1 MSNAKI
7 YNGLEV
13 RAQKVLDARTIVTHK
28 EQLYTLETW
37 PHDIDANGN
46 PIIYMKEGMVVTVT
60 GTKEIPVFD
69 LYILTDLSKILNKDY
84 SGWKLVS
91 GGSTSVF
98 GAQVDG
104 GHADEVYAPSQILD
118 FGSQNGASVR
128 GETID

>member
-13 RAQKVLDARTIVTHK
+13 RAQKVLDARTVVTHK
-28 EQLYTLETW
+28 EQLYKLDTW
-37 PHDIDANGN
+37 PHDFDANGN

-69 LYILTDLSKILNKDY
+69 LYILTDLDKILNKDY

-91 GGSTSVF
+91 GGSTNAF
-98 GAQVDG
+98 GAQIDG
-104 GHADEVYAPSQILD
+104 GHADEVYSPSQILD

-128 GETID
+128 GETND